1 MNVIP
6 LYDRILVRPADT
18 ATRYVREDAT
28 VEPGGEEPIRG
39 TVIAAGTGALDGDG
53 QAVPLAVH
61 AGDTVLFGRHL
72 GCEVTFGGVQYWMLK
87 AEDIVRIEAR
97 AITVVLADP
106 RRLRRDRH
114 AA

>member
-6 LYDRILVRPADT
+6 LYDRILVRPT
-18 ATRYVREDAT
+18 QTSIGYTRGDAT
-28 VEPGGEEPIRG
+28 VEPGREEPVRG

-53 QAVPLAVH
+53 QTVPLAVQ

-72 GCEVTFGGVQYWMLK
+72 SCEVRFGGIQYWMLK
-87 AEDIVRIEAR
+87 AEDIVKIEAK
-97 AITVVLADP
+97 AIMVVLADP